1 LTAPGPGAIL
11 GGSQE
16 HQSRGSA
23 VKCSR
28 CGFENP
34 AETRFC
40 GQCATPLR
48 AAGPTETLVAPIRE
62 LETGTTFARRYQIIE
77 ELGKGGMGRVYKVY
91 DTEVREKLA
100 LKLLKPEIATDA
112 DTIERFRNELRLAR
126 TVSHRNVCRMHDLG
140 REEATGT
147 YFITMEYVPGDD
159 LKSLIHSIGALPIGK
174 AVAVARQVAEGL
186 GEAHRLGVVHRDLKP
201 QNIMIDREG
210 GARIM
215 DFGIARSVRGKGL
228 TGAGVMIGTPEYMS
242 PEQVDGRETDA
253 RSDIYAFGVVLFEML
268 TGRLPFE
275 GETPLAVA
283 VRQKSEPP
291 PDPRQVNPQ
300 VPDDLAKLVLRCLKK
315 EKGERYQSV
324 PDLLADLSRIEKCL
338 PETGGVLPL
347 RRSPTSKQVTVRLP
361 PRRVWIP
368 AAVVLAALAALIVW
382 QLVPDSPGSAR
393 TVAVLGFKNQTGD
406 ASFDYL
412 REAIPNLL
420 ITSLEQSKRLRVT
433 SWERLKD
440 LLKQSGRDPSAA
452 FDEEAGF
459 EICRKAGIEALV
471 VGSYVK
477 AGETFVTDVK
487 VLDVST
493 RESLKSA
500 SARGEGIASILRSQI
515 DEISREIGRGI
526 RKPLLKLEAPAW
538 PIMELTTSSMEA
550 YNYFL
555 RGREDLE
562 KFYFADAKK
571 FLDRAIA
578 LDPEFAVAHLV
589 LSQVEDNLNDLP
601 ARERAL
607 RDAYRYSAKAS
618 EKERL
623 MIAVQYARMVE
634 QDPEK
639 TLRISQELARRF
651 PDEKYAQYALAFCYD
666 GQGDPDAAAAAYEKA
681 LALDPDFGFA
691 INQLA
696 YNRAKKGRFDEALR
710 LFGRYAAISPGDANP
725 LDSIAELYVRM
736 GQLDRAVAKYRE
748 ALDLRPDFF
757 GACASLSYVATL
769 QEDYPGAYRWLDE
782 LAARAPTASA
792 KTQSEWLKA
801 FMDYLLGRWE
811 AARTRLEEFR
821 RQAAASGAAYY
832 DAAGG
837 WILGYLLR
845 DAGRGEA
852 ARGYF
857 RDFLDWGRKERPNDG
872 PFFRSSGA
880 FFDGWLDV
888 AQGRTA
894 EARARLIEMEK
905 ELPRL
910 RAEDVKHQTFL
921 CRLLEAEVA
930 LAEGDAAAA
939 VAAGRAIVYPDFPSF
954 AIPTLSNYN
963 LPFVK
968 DVLARALWKK
978 GDLDAAAAEYRKLT
992 TIDPAN
998 TIRFFI
1004 SPLYHYRLGRVLEDK
1019 GDRAGAAA
1027 EYRKFLDYWKDADPS
1042 HPEPADARRR
1052 LAAL

>member
-1 LTAPGPGAIL
+1 
-11 GGSQE
+11 
-16 HQSRGSA
+16 

-34 AETRFC
+34 AETWFC
-40 GQCATPLR
+40 GQCAAPLR
-48 AAGPTETLVAPIRE
+48 EGRPAPGPTETLIAPIRE

-174 AVAVARQVAEGL
+174 AVAIARQVAEGL

-283 VRQKSEPP
+283 VKQKSEPP
-291 PDPRQVNPQ
+291 SDPRQANPQ

-324 PDLLADLSRIEKCL
+324 PDLLADLSRIEKSL
-338 PETGGVLPL
+338 PETGGALPL

-361 PRRVWIP
+361 SRRVWIP

-382 QLVPDSPGSAR
+382 QLVPDRPGSAR

-471 VGSYVK
+471 VGFFAK

-487 VLDVST
+487 VLDAAT
-493 RESLKSA
+493 RESLRSA
-500 SARGEGIASILRSQI
+500 SARGEGAASILKSQI
-515 DEISREIGRGI
+515 DDISREVGRGI
-526 RKPLLKLEAPAW
+526 RRPPLKLETPVR
-538 PIMELTTSSMEA
+538 PIIELTTSSMEA

-555 RGREDLE
+555 RGREDCE
-562 KFYFADAKK
+562 KFYFADSVK
-571 FLDRAIA
+571 FLEKAIA
-578 LDPEFAVAHLV
+578 LDPEFALAYQV
-589 LSQVEDNLNDLP
+589 LAQAEGGLDDLNRRDQS
-601 ARERAL
+601 L
-607 RDAYRYSAKAS
+607 RDAYRFSAKAS

-623 MIAVQYARMVE
+623 TIAAKYAQTIE
-634 QDPEK
+634 QDPDK
-639 TLRISQELARRF
+639 HFRLLQELVRRF
-651 PDEKYAQYALAFCYD
+651 PDEKYAQYELGHFYD
-666 GQGDPDAAAAAYEKA
+666 DRDDHIAAAAAYDKA
-681 LALDPDFGFA
+681 LALDPGFGLA
-691 INQLA
+691 INALA
-696 YNRAKKGRFDEALR
+696 YSRAKVGKFDEALR
-710 LFGRYAAISPGDANP
+710 LFERYAAISPGDANP
-725 LDSIAELYVRM
+725 FDSMGELYVRM
-736 GQLDRAVAKYRE
+736 GRLDLAEAKYRE
-748 ALDLRPDFF
+748 ALELRPDFF
-757 GACASLSYVATL
+757 GSCASLAYIACL
-769 QEDYPGAYRWLDE
+769 REDYPAAYRWIGE
-782 LAARAPTASA
+782 LAARAPAPSA
-792 KTQSEWLKA
+792 RIQSEWLRA
-801 FMDYLLGRWE
+801 FLDYLLGRE
-811 AARTRLEEFR
+811 GAALDRIAEIR
-821 RQAAASGAAYY
+821 RQAVASGTPYLDAVGGWLAGFILRDTGRSDEALAASQA
-832 DAAGG
+832 
-837 WILGYLLR
+837 
-845 DAGRGEA
+845 
-852 ARGYF
+852 
-857 RDFLDWGRKERPNDG
+857 FLDWGAKYRPNDTVY
-872 PFFRSSGA
+872 FRALKA
-880 FFDGWLDV
+880 FFSGWIDV
-888 AQGRTA
+888 ARGRTA
-894 EARARLIEMEK
+894 EAGARAADMAPD
-905 ELPRL
+905 LPRL
-910 RAEDVKHQTFL
+910 RPEDRSAMNFL
-921 CRLLEAEVA
+921 YRLLRTEVA
-930 LAEGDAAAA
+930 LAGGDAD
-939 VAAGRAIVYPDFPSF
+939 RAIAEGKEIDPPELPS
-954 AIPTLSNYN
+954 ATIDGLSNYN
-963 LPFVK
+963 QPWLK
-968 DVLARALWKK
+968 DALVRAFWKK
-978 GDLDAAAAEYRKLT
+978 GDLDAAAAEYRKLL

-998 TIRFFI
+998 TMRFFI